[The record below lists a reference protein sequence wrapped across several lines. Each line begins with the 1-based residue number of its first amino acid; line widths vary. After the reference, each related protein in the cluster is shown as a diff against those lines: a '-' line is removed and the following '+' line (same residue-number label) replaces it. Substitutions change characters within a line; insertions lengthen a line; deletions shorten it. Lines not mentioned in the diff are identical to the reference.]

1 MVKEQ
6 RASVPTTYVVLALEQ
21 LAETPDVLSAILS
34 DTSFDPAGFDPS
46 APRMPMAQQL
56 ALVKSL
62 ERVMGP
68 SWAVDLTKLHR
79 TSGHGALDLM
89 FRSAPDVRAGLEA
102 LVHFLPLR
110 APYLDAD
117 LTQSQ
122 PDKQALLRFRGQA
135 EVLGSAITQVLE
147 LALVG
152 TVNLLRQTDPDLVKA
167 SRIEVTWAMPGY
179 AAAFEAACG
188 VPVSFAAAETG
199 LWLDGAILARPLPSA
214 DSNLYQALSQQL
226 EQELAQLSGS
236 ANKSLPALRAAVR
249 ALIQAGDLSKLA
261 LASRLGYS
269 ERSLTRVLAGE
280 KTTFRRERDLAL
292 ADALEEACQTDKP
305 NWPDLA
311 LALGFSDV
319 SSLNRFCQRNFKMS
333 LGQLALRSRAR
344 DPEN

>member
-1 MVKEQ
+1 MMKEQ

-122 PDKQALLRFRGQA
+122 PDTQAMLRFQGQA
-135 EVLGSAITQVLE
+135 EVLGSAVAQILE

-152 TVNLLRQTDPDLVKA
+152 TVNLLRQTDPDLLEA

-179 AAAFEAACG
+179 ATAFEAACG
-188 VPVSFAAAETG
+188 VPVRFAAAATG
-199 LWLDGAILARPLPSA
+199 LWLDGAVLARPLPSA